1 MTRLR
6 LCWLDEIETS
16 VPATFRSFALGNVE
30 YNSAKAFIRVLSTG
44 QRANIARESGQIVI
58 NELIWPYSGSETAIS
73 EGETMGER
81 VGVAKAEILHYGHIN
96 LRSHF
101 SLHFPYLTQL

>member
-30 YNSAKAFIRVLSTG
+30 YNSVTATFRSFILGKR
-44 QRANIARESGQIVI
+44 
-58 NELIWPYSGSETAIS
+58 
-73 EGETMGER
+73 
-81 VGVAKAEILHYGHIN
+81 
-96 LRSHF
+96 
-101 SLHFPYLTQL
+101 